1 MTILDKQPAPAPA
14 SPSGPPRAGLLAR
27 GNMRQYG
34 MISALVAIVVLF
46 EILTDGILLKP
57 LNVTNLIMQNGY
69 VLVLA
74 IGMMLVIINRQ
85 IDLSVGSVA
94 AFVGAITGVA
104 IVNWGLPWPLV
115 VVVALA
121 VGALIGAFQGFWVAY
136 ARIPSFIVTLGGML
150 LFRGLSMVVLEGQSL
165 APFPTGFR
173 QLGSGFI
180 PEIGGGDLHLLTIVL
195 GVAGAAVIVWND
207 WRSRSRRLSYGLSVP
222 DLHWFALKAVAIT
235 AVICGF
241 AWILAVYQGLPIVG
255 LLVIA
260 LTVVYS
266 FITAGTI
273 MGRHIYAV
281 GGNERA
287 AELSGI
293 ATKKTTFLVFVNMGM
308 LAALAGLLFAARLN
322 AATPKAGVNFE
333 LDAIAAAFIG
343 GASASGG
350 VGTVVGAIVGGLV
363 MGVMNNGMSL
373 LGLGVDWQQ
382 AIKGG
387 VLMLAVAFDVY
398 NKNKSK

>member
-1 MTILDKQPAPAPA
+1 MTVVDRPATTPA
-14 SPSGPPRAGLLAR
+14 SSGGSAGPRLR
-27 GNMRQYG
+27 GNLRQYG
-34 MISALVAIVVLF
+34 MIAALVVIVVLF

-74 IGMMLVIINRQ
+74 IGMMLVIINRE

-94 AFVGAITGVA
+94 AFVGAVTGVA

-115 VVVALA
+115 VVGAL
-121 VGALIGAFQGFWVAY
+121 VTGGLIGAFQGFWIAY
-136 ARIPSFIVTLGGML
+136 ARIPAFIVTLGGML
-150 LFRGLSMVVLEGQSL
+150 LFRGLSMVVLQGQSI
-165 APFPTGFR
+165 APFPSGFR
-173 QLGSGFI
+173 QLGSGFV
-180 PEIGGGDLHLLTIVL
+180 PEFGAGDLHLVTILL
-195 GVAGAAVIVWND
+195 GLAGAAVIVWND
-207 WRSRSRRLSYGLSVP
+207 WRSRARRREYGLAVP
-222 DLHWFALKAVAIT
+222 ALQWFVLKAVAIV
-235 AVICGF
+235 AVIVAF
-241 AWILAVYQGLPIVG
+241 AWVLAVYQGLPIVG
-255 LLVIA
+255 LVVIVLTA
-260 LTVVYS
+260 AYSFVTTSTVV
-266 FITAGTI
+266 
-273 MGRHIYAV
+273 GRHIYAV

-287 AELSGI
+287 AALSGI
-293 ATKKTTFLVFVNMGM
+293 ATKKTKFWVFVNMGV
-308 LAALAGLLFAARLN
+308 LAALAGLMFAARLN
-322 AATPKAGVNFE
+322 AATPKAGTNFE

-350 VGTVVGAIVGGLV
+350 VGSVVGAIVGGLV

>member
-1 MTILDKQPAPAPA
+1 
-14 SPSGPPRAGLLAR
+14 
-27 GNMRQYG
+27 
-34 MISALVAIVVLF
+34 
-46 EILTDGILLKP
+46 
-57 LNVTNLIMQNGY
+57 
-69 VLVLA
+69 
-74 IGMMLVIINRQ
+74 MMLVIINRQ

-94 AFVGAITGVA
+94 AFVGAVTGVA

-115 VVVALA
+115 VVVALLM
-121 VGALIGAFQGFWVAY
+121 GGLIGAFQGFWVAY

-195 GVAGAAVIVWND
+195 GLAGAAIIVWND

-222 DLHWFALKAVAIT
+222 DLRWFALKAVAIT

-266 FITAGTI
+266 FITANTV

-293 ATKKTTFLVFVNMGM
+293 ATKKTTFWVFVNMGM